1 MAIPTAV
8 LDAWVGG
15 DLAAFEARGFFA
27 VIPTSALDS
36 SAEVPVHVVP
46 RGIIF
51 DHSLRPSV
59 S

>member
-1 MAIPTAV
+1 MEIPTEA
-8 LDAWVGG
+8 LDASVGG

-51 DHSLRPSV
+51 DHSL
-59 S
+59 